1 MSISLTHS
9 QIRAFAK
16 SLRVLTGEKVRH
28 SEIIEDI
35 AASVGLRPDAMMH
48 SLKKAPRPLPTFK
61 EMSLG
66 DAMKVMSSPGVYE
79 KLRPPASVTDTT
91 RRAVR
96 DGLIKSILNSK
107 SEGKAVLGAENSAKT
122 LVLSDD
128 AVTAIAR
135 KLTRRV
141 HGATAVTIDQVKV
154 SLSDVASSGA
164 DCTISSDMSIA
175 GMFANSGHTV
185 VLKSHD

>member
-16 SLRVLTGEKVRH
+16 SLRVLTGEGVTH

-48 SLKKAPRPLPTFK
+48 SLKKAPHRLPAFK
-61 EMSLG
+61 EMSLD
-66 DAMKVMSSPGVYE
+66 DAMKAMSAPLVHE
-79 KLRPPASVTDTT
+79 KLRPSASTTDTAK
-91 RRAVR
+91 RAVR
-96 DGLIKSILNSK
+96 DRLLKSILK
-107 SEGKAVLGAENSAKT
+107 SQNGRRVVLGADNPAKT
-122 LVLSDD
+122 LELSDD

-135 KLTRRV
+135 RLTRRA
-141 HGATAVTIDQVKV
+141 HGSTAVSVDQVKG
-154 SLSDVASSGA
+154 SLSDVVSSGA